1 MTQDICGGGIGKV
14 VSWQALRNFPRFFGF
29 LLSVF
34 FKTKAQ
40 YSAHPPFCLHF
51 TCFGCMML

>member
-14 VSWQALRNFPRFFGF
+14 VCWQALRNFPRFFGF

-40 YSAHPPFCLHF
+40 YSLIRHF
-51 TCFGCMML
+51 VYISHVVAV